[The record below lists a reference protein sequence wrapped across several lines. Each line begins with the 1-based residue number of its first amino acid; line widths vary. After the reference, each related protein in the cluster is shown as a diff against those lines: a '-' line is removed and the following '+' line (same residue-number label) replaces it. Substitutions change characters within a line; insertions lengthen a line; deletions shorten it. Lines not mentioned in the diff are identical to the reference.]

1 MRQTAEEAV
10 RVSVSH
16 SVWTLVRLR
25 WMIFLIG
32 FRRASRVRK
41 LVVIFIFLISLG
53 GIGVIILISRYL
65 LTFLKNPLLA
75 EGVGNLDAVLNSIP
89 NVLITGAFIGILVTS
104 FGVLLQA
111 LYLAGDMD
119 FLLSRPVPIRAVFI
133 TKLLQAVL
141 PSFILICAIALP
153 IMFGLGLAQ
162 GYSLLFYPLVLL
174 ELVVLSLAAAGF
186 SSLLVMAVVR
196 VIPARRVA
204 EIIGFT
210 GATLSFL
217 CSQSGQLAR
226 LDNLSPGD
234 LSQVLVIFQ
243 RFDSPLS
250 PLYWAG
256 LGLVGVGNGDWL
268 NGIGLVAITV
278 FAAGGIFGVSLVT
291 AEKLYY
297 SGWASMQ
304 VRVQKAK
311 QVRRE
316 KSGISVPRI
325 ALIERL
331 ISPAAWAV
339 TIKDWTVIRRDIRNM
354 SQLITPLIF
363 GIIYAVMFLR
373 GGRQVPVG
381 RGEAPA
387 WFMDLMGGFVVYAN
401 IGLSLFVGWM
411 LLGRLAGMAFSQEG
425 KNYWLLKTS
434 PIKPVELVTAKYLVS
449 FLPVLAL
456 GWGFLVA
463 IMLIQRESLGL
474 LLYSMVVVAFSIC
487 GNAGINLAFGIA
499 GARLD
504 WEDPRQMQRGSMSCL
519 GALVS
524 MVYLVSSLILFFAAP
539 FLAEILGLPEA
550 FGQTIGLLVG
560 CPFCLACAVI
570 PLWLVRQRVEFLGE
584 AKV

>member
-1 MRQTAEEAV
+1 MNQIAGESM
-10 RVSVSH
+10 RVSVSS
-16 SVWTLVRLR
+16 SVWTLLRLR
-25 WMIFLIG
+25 WMIFMIG
-32 FRRASRVRK
+32 FRRASWVRK
-41 LVVIFIFLISLG
+41 LIVIFIVIISIG
-53 GIGVIILISRYL
+53 GIGAIIYLSRYL
-65 LTFLKNPLLA
+65 LSFLKNPLLV
-75 EGVGNLDAVLNSIP
+75 EGVGNLEAVLNSVP

-119 FLLSRPVPIRAVFI
+119 FLLCRPVPIRALFI
-133 TKLLQAVL
+133 AKMLQAVL

-153 IMFGLGLAQ
+153 ILFGLGLAQ
-162 GYSLLFYPLVLL
+162 EYSLLFYPLVLL

-196 VIPARRVA
+196 VFPARRVA

-210 GATLSFL
+210 GATLSFI

-226 LDNLSPGD
+226 WDNLSPGD
-234 LSQVLVIFQ
+234 LSQVLAVFQ

-256 LGLVGVGNGDWL
+256 QGLVSVGAGDWL
-268 NGIGLVAITV
+268 KGVGLVLVTV
-278 FAAGGIFGVSLVT
+278 LAAGGIFAVSMMT

-304 VRVQKAK
+304 ARVQKVK
-311 QVRRE
+311 RPRRE
-316 KSGISVPRI
+316 KIGISLPKI
-325 ALIERL
+325 AVMERV

-339 TIKDWTVIRRDIRNM
+339 TVKDWKVLRRDIRNM

-373 GGRQVPVG
+373 GGGQVPAG
-381 RGEAPA
+381 RGEAPD
-387 WFMDLMGGFVVYAN
+387 WFMNLMGNFVVYSN

-456 GWGFLVA
+456 GWGFLVV
-463 IMLIQRESLGL
+463 IMLIQRASLGL

-519 GALVS
+519 SSLVS
-524 MVYLVSSLILFFAAP
+524 MTYLALSLLLFFALP
-539 FLAEILGLPEA
+539 FLAEILRAPEII
-550 FGQTIGLLVG
+550 GQTIGLLLG
-560 CPFCLACAVI
+560 GPFCLACAVI
-570 PLWLVRQRVEFLGE
+570 PLWLVRKRVGLLGE
-584 AKV
+584 STG